1 MWFGVARQAA
11 QRWSCES
18 TRRHFFASG
27 PLLSFA
33 FPRPTLRFN
42 ECIEPYTSNL
52 YARRV
57 KAGEFIVVNPHLFT
71 DLMEMGLWSPSVRNQ
86 LMASGGSIASIAG

>member
-1 MWFGVARQAA
+1 M
-11 QRWSCES
+11 S
-18 TRRHFFASG
+18 TCFFIYCRCR
-27 PLLSFA
+27 
-33 FPRPTLRFN
+33 FPRPPKRFN

-86 LMASGGSIASIAG
+86 LMASGGSIASIVG

>member
-1 MWFGVARQAA
+1 MGRCAWT
-11 QRWSCES
+11 S
-18 TRRHFFASG
+18 
-27 PLLSFA
+27 LYL
-33 FPRPTLRFN
+33 PTYLPNYRVRFN

-57 KAGEFIVVNPHLFT
+57 KAGEFIVVNPHLFH

-86 LMASGGSIASIAG
+86 LMANGGSIAAIAG